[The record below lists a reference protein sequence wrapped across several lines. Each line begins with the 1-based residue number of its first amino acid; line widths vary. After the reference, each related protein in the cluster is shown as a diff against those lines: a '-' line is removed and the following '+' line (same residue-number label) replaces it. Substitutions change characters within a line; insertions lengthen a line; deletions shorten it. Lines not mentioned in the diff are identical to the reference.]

1 MEVSSAMSH
10 SWIHSGSAVSAS
22 PDTCRPAVL
31 GNCSLMQV
39 WECSVS
45 LLIYLL
51 CSPRSQ
57 ADQAVQRLNYLE
69 SDFSHRIISRFA
81 APICSVTV
89 LLKSFCW
96 TQAIAG
102 PSWENRDTNIYVP
115 AAGKSFCHPSKSCPV
130 FSYFHN
136 IAIPKIID
144 SCLLEVWGVSPLESH
159 ESFPNTNINLSLS

>member
-39 WECSVS
+39 WECSAEPVDLFTVFS
-45 LLIYLL
+45 PFTSRSGSSKVKLLRVWL
-51 CSPRSQ
+51 
-57 ADQAVQRLNYLE
+57 
-69 SDFSHRIISRFA
+69 FTRIISRFA
-81 APICSVTV
+81 ALICPVTV

-115 AAGKSFCHPSKSCPV
+115 AAGKSFCHTGKSCPV

-136 IAIPKIID
+136 ISIPKIID

>member
-1 MEVSSAMSH
+1 MPNGGLQCHVTQLNPLWLSCKCFSRHLQACC
-10 SWIHSGSAVSAS
+10 V
-22 PDTCRPAVL
+22 

-51 CSPRSQ
+51 CSPPSQ

-69 SDFSHRIISRFA
+69 SDFSHWIISRFA
-81 APICSVTV
+81 APICPGTV

-144 SCLLEVWGVSPLESH
+144 SCLLEV
-159 ESFPNTNINLSLS
+159 